1 MAQQYSIYSP
11 YYKAKQTSWYMD
23 YYEQPSLPKA
33 DSDVLY
39 TIDPMYNEQPW
50 RLAKDLY
57 GNERLYYIFALLNPD
72 LIQDPVYDFKAG
84 IEIRVPTSERVQRYL
99 K

>member
-1 MAQQYSIYSP
+1 MAQYSIYSP
-11 YYKAKQTSWYMD
+11 FYKDKQTSWYLD
-23 YYEQPSLPKA
+23 YYEHPPLPKA
-33 DSDVLY
+33 DSDILY
-39 TIDPMYNEQPW
+39 IIDTMYNEQPW

-72 LIQDPVYDFKAG
+72 ILQDPVYDFVAG
-84 IEIRVPTSERVQRYL
+84 IEIRVPTTERVQRYL